1 MATNTLADKPG
12 KDNPAGRRRIEL
24 FAGAILLTLGAVL
37 LTASVGYQVYGWLA
51 RSNLDQY
58 SFAVERPQF
67 AGQGYD
73 LQAPQAATSGVPG
86 TQPTIVTAA
95 QPDAPSVAPAQS
107 VQTPSVS
114 AAATTYG
121 GSVRQ
126 QGSRPAAASE
136 APEAGSGASAGPAE
150 GGAQAIASTD
160 PPSDGAS
167 SVAPGATTATRW
179 SASETTDSDDGSPSD
194 GVARPAEPDP
204 RLAAIEASIAE
215 LATYSAPTPADL
227 ALPGARA
234 TRIRIP
240 TIGVDAVINELKILL
255 LNSSL
260 AWETPNQ
267 VVGHIPTTAAAGAQ
281 GEGWYFGHLES
292 PLKGEG
298 NVFARL
304 PEITKLAGD
313 APVYIFLETP
323 DRHYAYQVYVTVVV
337 YQDDLSLTD
346 SGKYDI
352 TLVTCTPRL
361 YYDHRLLVT
370 AALVGVKEA

>member
-1 MATNTLADKPG
+1 
-12 KDNPAGRRRIEL
+12 
-24 FAGAILLTLGAVL
+24 
-37 LTASVGYQVYGWLA
+37 
-51 RSNLDQY
+51 
-58 SFAVERPQF
+58 
-67 AGQGYD
+67 
-73 LQAPQAATSGVPG
+73 
-86 TQPTIVTAA
+86 
-95 QPDAPSVAPAQS
+95 
-107 VQTPSVS
+107 
-114 AAATTYG
+114 
-121 GSVRQ
+121 
-126 QGSRPAAASE
+126 
-136 APEAGSGASAGPAE
+136 
-150 GGAQAIASTD
+150 
-160 PPSDGAS
+160 
-167 SVAPGATTATRW
+167 
-179 SASETTDSDDGSPSD
+179 
-194 GVARPAEPDP
+194 
-204 RLAAIEASIAE
+204 LAAIEVSTAE